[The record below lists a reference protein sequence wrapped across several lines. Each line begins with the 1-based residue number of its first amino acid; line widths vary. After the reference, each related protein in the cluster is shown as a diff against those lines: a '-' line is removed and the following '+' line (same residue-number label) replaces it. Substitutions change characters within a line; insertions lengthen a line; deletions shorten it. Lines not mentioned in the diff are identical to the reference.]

1 MDKTEFT
8 DVWTKVISKKQPI
21 LLNEFFLWSLADKDL
36 QSGQISQQLV
46 LLGTMPYAPGFW
58 SQPVYQGLLRQGC
71 HSYSL
76 PSDIAFITLFLEISL
91 LLNVYISFMNKELE
105 NCNKKE

>member
-46 LLGTMPYAPGFW
+46 LLGTMPYALGFW
-58 SQPVYQGLLRQGC
+58 SQFVYQGLLR
-71 HSYSL
+71 
-76 PSDIAFITLFLEISL
+76 
-91 LLNVYISFMNKELE
+91 
-105 NCNKKE
+105 